1 MSGAAEANTGVV
13 LDFFLPE
20 GQNKAQLWIDGW
32 IIPADAK
39 NVIGAHLFLDFFSR
53 PEVGAADSNFTWYA
67 TANKT
72 GKSMVDEEVTSSP
85 AAFPT
90 SEQVAKMYTTMVL
103 PPKIER
109 LQTRTW
115 TDFKAGN

>member
-1 MSGAAEANTGVV
+1 
-13 LDFFLPE
+13 
-20 GQNKAQLWIDGW
+20 
-32 IIPADAK
+32 
-39 NVIGAHLFLDFFSR
+39 
-53 PEVGAADSNFTWYA
+53 
-67 TANKT
+67 
-72 GKSMVDEEVTSSP
+72 VTSSP

>member
-1 MSGAAEANTGVV
+1 MM
-13 LDFFLPE
+13 
-20 GQNKAQLWIDGW
+20 
-32 IIPADAK
+32 
-39 NVIGAHLFLDFFSR
+39 R

-67 TANKT
+67 TANLT
-72 GKSMVDEEVTSSP
+72 GKALVDEDVTSSP

-90 SEQVAKMYTTMVL
+90 SDQVEKMYTTAVL
-103 PPKIER
+103 PPRVER